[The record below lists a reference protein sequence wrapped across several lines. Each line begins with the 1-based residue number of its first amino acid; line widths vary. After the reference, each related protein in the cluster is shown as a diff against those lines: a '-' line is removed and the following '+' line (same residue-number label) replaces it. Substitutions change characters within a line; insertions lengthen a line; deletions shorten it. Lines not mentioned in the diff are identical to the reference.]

1 MTELYSVFVGGGE
14 VNDELLDLDN
24 AHDLAMNYVNE
35 GYEDVSVFRVCNIGN
50 DLEKHK

>member
-1 MTELYSVFVGGGE
+1 MMTELYSVFVGGGE

-35 GYEDVSVFRVCNIGN
+35 GYEDVSVEYVTTVMI
-50 DLEKHK
+50 